1 MQHPRISHRHPIPN
15 PQPSPPQPR
24 PHAASTVHK
33 RSPTASPGGGAA
45 APRGHT
51 DTSNCC
57 HSSCC
62 RIPGPTER
70 TPGRL
75 QPSPGGTDP
84 AAGADLSRESCRAP
98 PRPGPGHRG
107 VPGEAPGGSAPT
119 RGPGPAL
126 TPRRPRAAPPAHGRR
141 SGAGGPGGGGVPLA
155 PPPLLSGLITSP
167 ISKPGPGC
175 ECGAPA
181 AGRAGGRWVSARPR
195 VPPAHLPRHRLGQR
209 VPGSAPLREPR
220 LRSFPAKPL
229 SPAENRSVNPR
240 PPNGSCSPTGTFW
253 QRVSRVRGDNLRPP
267 TPAQPLSGTRVPCSA
282 VPVLLTH
289 RAAGGCSCTRS
300 FGGRACSGG
309 PEPPS
314 ALALVQMQRPELPN
328 RAGHC

>member
-1 MQHPRISHRHPIPN
+1 MRAAPPHLPQAPHPKPAALATPA
-15 PQPSPPQPR
+15 PSPRCKHRAQEITHRQPRRGRRCPPRTHGHFQLLPQQLLPHPR
-24 PHAASTVHK
+24 PHGADPRPPPAQ
-33 RSPTASPGGGAA
+33 PGGHR
-45 APRGHT
+45 PRG
-51 DTSNCC
+51 
-57 HSSCC
+57 
-62 RIPGPTER
+62 RGRPFPGVL
-70 TPGRL
+70 PG
-75 QPSPGGTDP
+75 TP
-84 AAGADLSRESCRAP
+84 AAGA
-98 PRPGPGHRG
+98 GHRG

-181 AGRAGGRWVSARPR
+181 AGRAGGRWVSPPR
-195 VPPAHLPRHRLGQR
+195 TCRGT
-209 VPGSAPLREPR
+209 GSGSGSRALAPLREPR

-240 PPNGSCSPTGTFW
+240 PPNGSRSDTGTFR

-267 TPAQPLSGTRVPCSA
+267 TPAQPLPGTRVPASA

-289 RAAGGCSCTRS
+289 KAAGGCSCTRS

-314 ALALVQMQRPELPN
+314 ALALVQMRRPGLPN